1 MATTVKLLKERKKRQ
16 THTHTK
22 EKMGYANKTK
32 AYFLNP
38 PIKLKIHATS
48 VWDVFC
54 F

>member
-1 MATTVKLLKERKKRQ
+1 MATTVKLLKERKKK
-16 THTHTK
+16 TNTHTK

-38 PIKLKIHATS
+38 PIKLKIHTTS

>member
-1 MATTVKLLKERKKRQ
+1 MTTTVKLFK
-16 THTHTK
+16 K
-22 EKMGYANKTK
+22 EKDKHQDKKNGHANKIK

-38 PIKLKIHATS
+38 PIKLKIHTIS